1 MMRELLLTA
10 LLQRRVDL
18 TNAAITATELAISQE
33 IVVLSVEIVVLY
45 QDPVLLVVV
54 EETIVDLYLVI
65 VTGGTTGVD
74 LLVEVVGIVV
84 TSIVADLVLQ
94 EIGGAEEIAKVHHL
108 DAADRAKVARGI
120 GAVSRVDLLML
131 YRSYPRQS

>member
-1 MMRELLLTA
+1 MRELLLTA

-45 QDPVLLVVV
+45 QNPVHLVVV

-65 VTGGTTGVD
+65 VTGETTGVD
-74 LLVEVVGIVV
+74 LPVEVAGIVV
-84 TSIVADLVLQ
+84 TGIVADLVLQ
-94 EIGGAEEIAKVHHL
+94 EIGGAEEIAEAHHL
-108 DAADRAKVARGI
+108 DAADRAEVARGI

-131 YRSYPRQS
+131 FRSRPRQS